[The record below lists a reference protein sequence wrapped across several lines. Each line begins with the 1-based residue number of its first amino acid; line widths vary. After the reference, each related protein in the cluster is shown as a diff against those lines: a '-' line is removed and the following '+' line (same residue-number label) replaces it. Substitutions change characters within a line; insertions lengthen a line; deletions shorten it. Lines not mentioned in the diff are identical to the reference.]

1 MRLDTAN
8 EQDLDIQNQGKQSK
22 GSSASKHL
30 MKEYHYLDDIL
41 TKSPLP
47 GTGEEKS

>member
-8 EQDLDIQNQGKQSK
+8 EQDLDVQNQGKQSK

-30 MKEYHYLDDIL
+30 MKEYYLEDKL
-41 TKSPLP
+41 TKSPLR
-47 GTGEEKS
+47 GTGEKKS